1 MAIMIPD
8 NESYKEVENAV
19 EKMATEERRSKTMMA
34 VILIEEALKAR
45 SIK

>member
-8 NESYKEVENAV
+8 NENYKEVETAV
-19 EKMATEERRSKTMMA
+19 EKMANEERRSKTMMA

-45 SIK
+45 AEK

>member
-8 NESYKEVENAV
+8 NDNYKDVENAV
-19 EKMATEERRSKTMMA
+19 EELAKEERRSKTAMA
-34 VILIEEALKAR
+34 IVLIEEALKAR